1 MVHASAHAHSNHDH
15 HKHAHEERGVESGLR
30 GRLLLAMLVTAVYMA
45 AEIVG
50 GLLTNS
56 LALLA
61 DAGHMASDV
70 GGLVIAVI
78 AAQLVS
84 RPATSGRTYGFRRA
98 EIMAA
103 LINSVAL
110 IGIVAFIAWE
120 AVIRFREPP
129 EVNGLGMLAVAVG
142 GLLVNAVSAW
152 LLHHDARHSL
162 NIRGAFLHVIMDLL
176 GSVGVLIA
184 AGVSLLTGWELID
197 PLISL
202 VLAVLIL
209 PRAWSLLRTASDVL
223 MESTPEHLDTREIQ
237 SALAAVPGVLSVHDL
252 HVWTISSGF
261 VALSGHVIA
270 SDVASST
277 LLHELQTILRVQFDI
292 QHTTLQ
298 VERPDHAE
306 DGMCCEIDPRCVPDQ
321 MPVGSAR
328 P

>member
-1 MVHASAHAHSNHDH
+1 
-15 HKHAHEERGVESGLR
+15 
-30 GRLLLAMLVTAVYMA
+30 MA

-152 LLHHDARHSL
+152 LLHHDAQHSL

-184 AGVSLLTGWELID
+184 AGVILLTGWELID

-328 P
+328 L